1 MTVTLLAAADTS
13 FLELLLLSN
22 WNTRVVV
29 LGVTAL
35 GMSGGVVGSF
45 MLLRRRALL
54 GDALSHATLPGIVLA
69 FLVASAMGYGAKS
82 YGVLLVGAM
91 CSGVLGILAVHWLT
105 RAGRLSE
112 DSALGVVLSTFFGAG
127 AALLG
132 LAQQETT
139 ASAAGLETL
148 SLIHISEPTRPY

>member
-1 MTVTLLAAADTS
+1 MTAPLLATADTS

-35 GMSGGVVGSF
+35 GIAGGVVGSF

-69 FLVASAMGYGAKS
+69 FLVASAMGYGVKS
-82 YGVLLVGAM
+82 YGVLLVGAV
-91 CSGVLGILAVHWLT
+91 CSGVLGFSRSIGSHEQEDCPRIPHW
-105 RAGRLSE
+105 AWC
-112 DSALGVVLSTFFGAG
+112 
-127 AALLG
+127 
-132 LAQQETT
+132 
-139 ASAAGLETL
+139 
-148 SLIHISEPTRPY
+148 